1 MKIGII
7 TFHYAN
13 NYGAVFQSYA
23 LSAYLRSIGHE
34 VELIDYQSDDMI
46 NGGALRC
53 PLSRTAI
60 KADIYTIYIKWRKFR
75 KISTEDHA
83 KAAFDDFRNKF
94 LTISPRRYTSFT
106 ELRDDPPRCDAYIC
120 GSDQIWNPPIH
131 VGVDPAYY
139 LEFAPAGRRRIAY
152 AASFGRNDI
161 EPYYRA
167 EMARLL
173 EKMDALSVREKNG
186 ADLVERLTGRSAA
199 WHPDPTLLL
208 DDYDAITTA
217 PAESGYLFTYILREK
232 EWVEKANQLV
242 ADKLQAP
249 VIDPHRKKMSPT
261 EWIGY
266 LKNAKFVVTNSF
278 HGTVFSII
286 FRKPFVTVG
295 LTGKKASLNDRML
308 SLLGR
313 AGLEAR
319 FLAAYD
325 EEALLRLVDASIDW
339 DAAHSR
345 LKEWRAEAQ
354 RYLTG
359 ALGG

>member
-1 MKIGII
+1 
-7 TFHYAN
+7 FHYAN

-23 LSAYLRSIGHE
+23 LYAYLRSIGHE
-34 VELIDYQSDDMI
+34 VEVIDYQSDDII
-46 NGGALRC
+46 NGGSFRC
-53 PLSRTAI
+53 PFSRTAI
-60 KADIYTIYIKWRKFR
+60 KADIYTLYIKWRKFR

-83 KAAFDDFRNKF
+83 KTAFEEFRNKF
-94 LTISPRRYTSFT
+94 LTISNRRYTSFAG
-106 ELRDDPPRCDAYIC
+106 LKSDPPLYDAYVC

-139 LEFAPAGRRRIAY
+139 LDFAPTGRKRIAY

-161 EPYYRA
+161 EPEYRA

-173 EKMDALSVREKNG
+173 GKMDALSVREKNG
-186 ADLVERLTGRSAA
+186 ADLVEMLTGREAR
-199 WHPDPTLLL
+199 WMPDPTLLL
-208 DDYDAITTA
+208 DDYTAITA
-217 PAESGYLFTYILREK
+217 PVPESGHLFTYILREK
-232 EWVEKANQLV
+232 EWVEKANRLV
-242 ADKLQAP
+242 ADKLQASI
-249 VIDPHRKKMSPT
+249 VDPHEKKMSPT
-261 EWIGY
+261 EWVGC
-266 LKNAKFVVTNSF
+266 LKQAKFVVTNSF

-295 LTGKKASLNDRML
+295 LTGKKAPLNDRML

-313 AGLEAR
+313 IGLEGR

-325 EEALLRLVDASIDW
+325 EAALARLVDAPIDW

-345 LKEWRAEAQ
+345 LKEWRAEAH
-354 RYLTG
+354 RYLTE